1 MAFIFRTAYRGSG
14 LVRSNFSL
22 LNDIRSFSS
31 KTILGKLRSQP
42 NSAYFQKAAVGLG
55 FCGVGVG
62 AAVYLNNNKDT
73 LNQYLKNVLNAF
85 VVSAAAGESGG
96 PCKIKVSKPCAQKKK
111 PCCEYQCNITSPM
124 KTYSLYLWITLEP
137 GADPNAV
144 ACSAVRIDEAIEAA
158 RNPCGCN
165 EDIVAGVGFGPNLW
179 AQVMGSGCKN
189 FCYRHRKGKNG
200 EMPSTDGDIFVH
212 AKCDSHGQLFEFC
225 KQYMHGFPEC
235 SILEFEDVYGFDFKN
250 GRDISGFLD
259 NQTNRCKEDGLR
271 EVAID
276 CESGG
281 SYALAQKWV
290 HDFCVVDD
298 DPCQLEQ
305 YIGREMASGNELCN
319 KSCSSHV
326 ARMNGS
332 TEMNAPPQFE
342 IVRQSQSYGTFS
354 DKAGMFF
361 LAFCN
366 DPSTFDCLLDRMVG
380 ASCDGEHDD
389 VMKMSKNVKGAYWY
403 FPGIKEL
410 EQIRQQ

>member
-1 MAFIFRTAYRGSG
+1 MAFIFRTACRSTG
-14 LVRSNFSL
+14 LVRTTISSFN
-22 LNDIRSFSS
+22 NVRSFSS
-31 KTILGKLRSQP
+31 KSFSGMKIKPSTTIFTSSAAGLSAFVYFNSNSETRNDCWQKLLS
-42 NSAYFQKAAVGLG
+42 
-55 FCGVGVG
+55 
-62 AAVYLNNNKDT
+62 
-73 LNQYLKNVLNAF
+73 AF
-85 VVSAAAGESGG
+85 VVRAAAGYESKG
-96 PCKIKVSKPCAQKKK
+96 PCKLKVSKPCVQKKVK
-111 PCCEYQCNITSPM
+111 ECCDYQCNITTPLKS
-124 KTYSLYLWITLEP
+124 YSLFLWITLEP

-144 ACSAVRIDEAIEAA
+144 ACSAVRLDEAIEAA
-158 RNPCGCN
+158 KNPCGCN
-165 EDIVAGVGFGPNLW
+165 DEIIAGVGFGPNLW

-212 AKCDSHGQLFEFC
+212 AKCENHGQLFDFC
-225 KQYMHGFPEC
+225 KHYMHGFPEC

-276 CESGG
+276 CETGG

-305 YIGREMASGNELCN
+305 YIGREMASGAELSN

-332 TEMNAPPQFE
+332 TEVNSPPSFE

-361 LAFCN
+361 LAFSC
-366 DPSTFDCLLDRMVG
+366 DPATFDNLLDRMVG

-410 EQIRQQ
+410 DQIRGSGN